1 MSPNIKGCFWGLKK
15 AFFWLCSCNF
25 AEFQRLAKQ
34 SRVFSSIVSI
44 SKINGLDGPKRDLIG
59 IESMVIRWTLT
70 FSFKA
75 MIKAMLIKEFE
86 MMRHIGNTTNPTFL
100 SIRHFEKN
108 LKDQKTQI
116 SKHNNLRKR
125 AKNSLDL
132 RKMAKLS

>member
-1 MSPNIKGCFWGLKK
+1 
-15 AFFWLCSCNF
+15 
-25 AEFQRLAKQ
+25 
-34 SRVFSSIVSI
+34 
-44 SKINGLDGPKRDLIG
+44 
-59 IESMVIRWTLT
+59 
-70 FSFKA
+70 

-86 MMRHIGNTTNPTFL
+86 MMRHIGNTTNPTFF
-100 SIRHFEKN
+100 IRHFEKN